1 MRIILH
7 TGKGGVGKT
16 SVASA
21 TGVELARRGYKTLVM
36 SVDPAHSVADS
47 FDLGHRLLA
56 PTGTPIK
63 IRPNLWIQEVDIQ
76 QEVGRHWKHVHGYVA
91 SLLNI
96 SGLNEILA
104 EELAI
109 FPGMEEVSS
118 LMYINQYIREKTFDV
133 ILLDCAPTAESL
145 RFISIPNTLQWYMD
159 RLFSDTLFNLERRVA
174 KVMRPL
180 VNTFSPVPMP
190 EDECFAQ
197 VKTLYENLRG
207 IDKVLTNPEI
217 TTVRLVTTPE
227 KMVLKETQ
235 RAFMFFCLY
244 GMTVDAVIVNRLLP
258 EDVQDNFFN
267 GWKSTQERHLNSI
280 GEFFA
285 PVPIWKIPLF
295 NNEILGL
302 RELDRLGKAIYG
314 SRDPALVYY
323 KESPYRFGN
332 VDGVYQL
339 RMKLPFVET
348 EDVDMFKH
356 GDELVVRVGAFKRHI
371 PLPQR
376 MSSLEPKSA
385 RVENGDVIITFF
397 SKLEIAEAAGAAA
410 LPPVRQREAV
420 QTRK

>member
-47 FDLGHRLLA
+47 FDLGRRLMA
-56 PTGTPIK
+56 PAGHPTK
-63 IRPNLWIQEVDIQ
+63 IRSNLWIQEVDIQ
-76 QEVGRHWKHVHGYVA
+76 EEVGRHWKHVHGYVA

-118 LMYINQYIREKTFDV
+118 LMYINQYMRDETFDV

-159 RLFSDTLFNLERRVA
+159 RIFSDTLFKVERGVA

-180 VNTFSPVPMP
+180 VNAFSPVPLP
-190 EDECFAQ
+190 EDECFTQ
-197 VKTLYENLRG
+197 IKTLYENLRG
-207 IDKVLTNPEI
+207 IDKVLANPDI

-258 EDVQDNFFN
+258 QDVQDDFFT
-267 GWKSTQERHLNSI
+267 GWKTTQERHLNSI

-285 PVPIWKIPLF
+285 PVPIWKVPLF

-302 RELDRLGKAIYG
+302 RELDRLGKALYG

-323 KESPYRFGN
+323 RESPYRFSN
-332 VDGVYQL
+332 VNGEFQL
-339 RMKLPFVET
+339 RMKLPFVDS

-356 GDELVVRVGAFKRHI
+356 GDELIVRVGGFKRHI
-371 PLPQR
+371 TLPQR
-376 MSSLEPKSA
+376 MSNLEPEKA
-385 RVENGDVIITFF
+385 KVVDGDVIITFR
-397 SKLEIAEAAGAAA
+397 KVVVEASAPVPPFRQAA
-410 LPPVRQREAV
+410 

>member
-21 TGVELARRGYKTLVM
+21 TGLELARRGYKTLVM

-47 FDLGHRLLA
+47 FDLGRRLLA
-56 PTGTPIK
+56 PAGHPTK

-76 QEVGRHWKHVHGYVA
+76 EEVGRHWKHVHGYVA

-104 EELAI
+104 QELAI

-118 LMYINQYIREKTFDV
+118 LMYINQYIREEAFDV

-145 RFISIPNTLQWYMD
+145 RFISIPGTLQWYMD
-159 RLFSDTLFNLERRVA
+159 KIFSDKLFNLERRVA

-180 VNTFSPVPMP
+180 VNTFSPVPLP
-190 EDECFAQ
+190 EDEAFVQ
-197 VKTLYENLRG
+197 IKTLYENLRG
-207 IDKVLTNPEI
+207 IDKVLANPDI

-227 KMVLKETQ
+227 KLVLKETQ

-258 EDVQDNFFN
+258 HDLQDNFFS
-267 GWKSTQERHLNSI
+267 GWKNTQERHLSSI
-280 GEFFA
+280 EEFFA
-285 PVPIWKIPLF
+285 PVPIWKVPLF
-295 NNEILGL
+295 NNEVLGM
-302 RELDRLGKAIYG
+302 RELDRLGKALYG
-314 SRDPALVYY
+314 LRDPALVYY
-323 KESPYRFGN
+323 RESPYRFSN
-332 VDGVYQL
+332 VDGVFQL

-356 GDELVVRVGAFKRHI
+356 GDELIVRVGAFKRHI
-371 PLPQR
+371 SLPQR
-376 MSSLEPKSA
+376 MANLQPEKA
-385 RVENGDVIITFF
+385 RVEDGDVIITF
-397 SKLEIAEAAGAAA
+397 ANAASQAVTAASV
-410 LPPVRQREAV
+410 LPLAA